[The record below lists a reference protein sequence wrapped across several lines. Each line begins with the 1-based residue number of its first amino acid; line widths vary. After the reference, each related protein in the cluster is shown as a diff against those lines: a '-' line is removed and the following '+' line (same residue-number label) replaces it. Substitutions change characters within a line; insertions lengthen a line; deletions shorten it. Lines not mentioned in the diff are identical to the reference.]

1 MSERD
6 VQRFSIYLPVAV
18 YEQLRTIAFEERS
31 SINRLVLDAVEQALA
46 TRPKGKPK
54 TTKKGG

>member
-6 VQRFSIYLPVAV
+6 VQRFSIYLPTAV
-18 YEQLRTIAFEERS
+18 YEQLRTIAFEERA
-31 SINRLVLDAVEQALA
+31 SINRLVLDAVQRALA
-46 TRPKGKPK
+46 KRRKGKP